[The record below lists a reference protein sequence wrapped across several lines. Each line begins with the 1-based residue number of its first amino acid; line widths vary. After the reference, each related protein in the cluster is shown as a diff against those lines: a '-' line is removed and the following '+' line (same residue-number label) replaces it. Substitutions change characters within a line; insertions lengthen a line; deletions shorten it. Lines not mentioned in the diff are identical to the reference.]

1 MKKIILML
9 LASALL
15 VNGAFAWGKK
25 KAKAPKAAP
34 LTTYAGPTKTGVNFA
49 DMVSK
54 SSDLKALVKK
64 GQITVATG
72 TYVPFEY
79 RDSKTNE
86 IVGFDIELA
95 KYISQK
101 LGVEL
106 SVTDMAFQAIIP
118 SIQNGSYD
126 FSIAAMY
133 KTPARCEVVLMS
145 KSYCDTGMILA
156 VKENGK
162 YKDVKS
168 LADCAGLK
176 VAVKTGAT
184 SQKVAEDFMKEHPEV
199 KYQIVGF
206 DDTVGCV
213 SDLLAGRCDVVVN
226 DLLNQ
231 QELNKTYSGV
241 SIVCEPFTH
250 AENAI
255 AVKKGRSDLLAFIDA
270 CIDEYYA
277 DGTYKSLWSK
287 WIEGK

>member
-1 MKKIILML
+1 ML
-9 LASALL
+9 VSVMMLD
-15 VNGAFAWGKK
+15 VVFAWGKK
-25 KAKAPKAAP
+25 KTNAPKQAAMAP
-34 LTTYAGPTKTGVNFA
+34 SSAPTKTGVNFA
-49 DMVSK
+49 DLVSK
-54 SSDLKALVKK
+54 SPELQSIVKK
-64 GQITVATG
+64 GVITVATG

-95 KYISQK
+95 KYISEK
-101 LGVEL
+101 LGVKL
-106 SVTDMAFQAIIP
+106 SVTDMTFQAIIP

-156 VKENGK
+156 VKSNGK
-162 YKDVKS
+162 HTNIKS
-168 LADCAGLK
+168 LEDCNGLK

-184 SQKVAEDFMKEHPEV
+184 SQKVAEDFMREHPKV

-206 DDTVGCV
+206 EDTVGCV
-213 SDLLAGRCDVVVN
+213 SDVLAERCDVVVN

-231 QELNKTYSGV
+231 QELNKTYSGI

-255 AVKKGRSDLLAFIDA
+255 AVRKGRQDLLAFIDA

-277 DGTYKSLWSK
+277 DGTYQTLWAK